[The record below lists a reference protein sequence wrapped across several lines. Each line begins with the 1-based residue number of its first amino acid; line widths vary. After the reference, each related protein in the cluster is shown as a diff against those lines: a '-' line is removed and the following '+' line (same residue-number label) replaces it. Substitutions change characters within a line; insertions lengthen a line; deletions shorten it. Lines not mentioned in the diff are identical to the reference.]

1 MGVLVVNTK
10 KSLYR
15 YSISCVIKLVKYNH
29 NKKDNYHTEI
39 SLIISG
45 NILND

>member
-1 MGVLVVNTK
+1 MGVLVVSTK
-10 KSLYR
+10 KSIYR

-29 NKKDNYHTEI
+29 KKKENYHTEI
-39 SLIISG
+39 PLIISG